1 MPDTNELHLRLLEQ
15 NQAWAE
21 KLKREH
27 PDLLQRLAKQQTPKI
42 LWIGCADSRVP
53 PNEITGTEAGD
64 LFMHRNIANMIVHT
78 DMNMLSVLDYAVNV
92 LKVEHVIICGHTR
105 CGGVQ
110 TALKSD
116 GEGIADI
123 WVRHIRDVARVHREQ
138 LETIPHVDE
147 RLTTLIKL
155 NVAEQVYALARTEI
169 IRKAWKEPGRNV
181 RIHGWLYHLETGLIE
196 DLHLDRDA
204 NTPNAEPELSD
215 LVTSS

>member
-1 MPDTNELHLRLLEQ
+1 MTVSKDVHLQLLEQ
-15 NQAWAE
+15 NQAWAQ
-21 KLKREH
+21 KIKREH
-27 PDLLQRLAKQQTPKI
+27 PDLLARLAQQQTPKV

-123 WVRHIRDVARVHREQ
+123 WVRHIRDVARGHRED
-138 LETIPHVDE
+138 LEAIADPDE

-169 IRKAWKEPGRNV
+169 IRKAWKEPGRSL

-196 DLHLDRDA
+196 NLNLSRDSS
-204 NTPNAEPELSD
+204 TPTGEPELAE
-215 LVTSS
+215 LIASS